1 MSASFS
7 AILFPADFSELSLRA
22 LDCAKGMAEQFGAS
36 LHCLH
41 VVDEAYQ
48 YWTGVSPESVPVG
61 PPPDELL
68 EIGRQRMACFV
79 SEYMADLP
87 QAPTT
92 HVMLGRPFAGIVQYA
107 RANGIDMIVMATHGR
122 GGIAHVLLGS
132 TAEKVV
138 RKAHC
143 AVLTVRTAEGEFVHP

>member
-1 MSASFS
+1 MSVAFS

-22 LDCAKGMAEQFGAS
+22 LDCAKGMANQFGAS

-68 EIGRQRMACFV
+68 EIGRQRMARFV
-79 SEYMADLP
+79 AEHMADLP

-107 RANGIDMIVMATHGR
+107 REHEIDMIVMATHGR

-143 AVLTVRTAEGEFVHP
+143 AVLTVRTGEGEFVHP

>member
-1 MSASFS
+1 MSVTFS

-22 LDCAKGMAEQFGAS
+22 LDCAKGLAEKFNAKMY
-36 LHCLH
+36 CLH

-48 YWTGVSPESVPVG
+48 YWTGVSPESIPVG

-68 EIGRQRMACFV
+68 TIGRQRMERFV
-79 SEYMADLP
+79 SEYLANFSQDL
-87 QAPTT
+87 TT
-92 HVMLGRPFAGIVQYA
+92 HVILGRPFAGIVKYA
-107 RANGIDMIVMATHGR
+107 REQDIDMIVMATHGR